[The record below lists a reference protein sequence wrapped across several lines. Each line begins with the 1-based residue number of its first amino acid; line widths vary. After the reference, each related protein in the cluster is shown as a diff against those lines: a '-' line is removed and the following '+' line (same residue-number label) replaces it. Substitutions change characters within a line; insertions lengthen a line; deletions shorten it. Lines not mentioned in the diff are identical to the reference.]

1 MKLEVLDLEKFISK
15 GDYMATFYNL
25 ATLSYTGGS
34 AVSNTT
40 AGEILDILSAS
51 KSSLSDTYSQG
62 QNIVYTV
69 GLVNSGTA
77 PLTGL
82 VLTDD
87 LGAYTVG
94 TSSAVPLTF
103 RTGSLK
109 YYVNG
114 VLQPTPTATVGT
126 SLTISGISIPA
137 GGSAV
142 IVYDTLVNQYAP
154 LSTGSQIT
162 NTVTVSGDALLS
174 SVSATETTSVSV
186 LPLLGITKSLSPTT
200 VSGSGQITYTFMIE
214 NRGNTAA
221 TEDFELQI
229 SDTFTPILKNIS
241 VSLNG
246 VAWTE
251 GTQYSYDETT
261 GVFTTTSGL
270 ITVPAATFVQNE
282 TTGEQTVTP
291 GVSVLT
297 ITGTI

>member
-1 MKLEVLDLEKFISK
+1 
-15 GDYMATFYNL
+15 MATFYNL
-25 ATLSYTGGS
+25 ATLSYSGGS
-34 AVSNTT
+34 ATSNIT
-40 AGEILDILSAS
+40 AGEILDILSVS
-51 KSSLSDTYSQG
+51 KKALSETYSQD

-69 GLVNSGTA
+69 GLVNSGTT

-82 VLTDD
+82 TLSDN
-87 LGAYTVG
+87 LGSYTIG
-94 TSSAVPLTF
+94 TGSAAPLTF
-103 RTGSLK
+103 RTGSLQ

-114 VLQPTPTATVGT
+114 VLQPTPTVTVGPP
-126 SLTISGISIPA
+126 LTVTGLSIPA
-137 GGSAV
+137 GGNAV
-142 IVYDTLVNQYAP
+142 IVYDTLINQYAP

-162 NTVTVSGDALLS
+162 NTVTVSGDSLLS
-174 SVSATETTSVSV
+174 SVSASDTINAST
-186 LPLLGITKSLSPTT
+186 LPQLGIVKSLSPTT

-214 NRGNTAA
+214 NRGNSPADETY
-221 TEDFELQI
+221 EVQI

-270 ITVPAATFVQNE
+270 ITVPAATFAQNE